1 MNESDTSEIATVEIL
16 GGESYSFT
24 MPALDV
30 TITVELEDTEV
41 LYAYFEDFED
51 TDGGFTSGGTGN
63 LWQWGTP
70 ISWPSAAYSG
80 DKCWGTNLTGSYL
93 NNSNSYLNSPIIQLT
108 GVTLGSDLR
117 ISWRQAWQLESNV
130 WDNATAEYSVNDG
143 PWIGMWNNSSGTITQ
158 GWTEL
163 GYTLNDYN
171 GEEIQIK
178 WRLWTD
184 SSITY
189 AGVYVDDVTI
199 EEIID

>member
-93 NNSNSYLNSPIIQLT
+93 DNSNSYLNSPIIQLT
-108 GVTLGSDLR
+108 GVTIGSDLR
-117 ISWRQAWQLESNV
+117 ISWRQE
-130 WDNATAEYSVNDG
+130 
-143 PWIGMWNNSSGTITQ
+143 IGRASCM
-158 GWTEL
+158 E
-163 GYTLNDYN
+163 
-171 GEEIQIK
+171 
-178 WRLWTD
+178 R
-184 SSITY
+184 
-189 AGVYVDDVTI
+189 V
-199 EEIID
+199 